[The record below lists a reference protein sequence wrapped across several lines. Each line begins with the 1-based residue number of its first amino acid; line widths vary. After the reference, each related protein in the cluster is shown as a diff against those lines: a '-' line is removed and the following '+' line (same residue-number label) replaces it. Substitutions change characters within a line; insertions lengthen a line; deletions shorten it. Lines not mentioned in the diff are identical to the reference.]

1 MRRHTLDMRSQNPAN
16 VTRHAGATG
25 PPYRGERAKWGENVA
40 MRLPSASTVVLLA
53 AALAGCG
60 TSDAA
65 PETAPGSP
73 SAAPSSAAPAPE
85 ARNELAG
92 LAALA
97 LDRRYAALYT
107 WESGG
112 TAHEV
117 VAAVAGDGTWR
128 VDIQGGA
135 LGGTAGVTII
145 RLPTGLYQCTLPG
158 PAQPAGT
165 TCVRVAERGD
175 KVPRRYDPRVQ
186 RLFRQWLPVFTDRK
200 APLAVSV
207 VQPLPGSQG
216 TCYAVDSVT
225 AALDQ
230 PVDVGIYCYSA
241 DGLLTAARVDFGM
254 LKLVRQV
261 EGPPSLQLPG
271 PEVAGE
277 PMGVAGASPAVQ
289 RSGPAPSA

>member
-1 MRRHTLDMRSQNPAN
+1 
-16 VTRHAGATG
+16 
-25 PPYRGERAKWGENVA
+25 
-40 MRLPSASTVVLLA
+40 MRLPSALPVVLLA
-53 AALAGCG
+53 AVLAGCSP
-60 TSDAA
+60 SDAA
-65 PETAPGSP
+65 PGTATGSP
-73 SAAPSSAAPAPE
+73 SAAPSAATPAPE
-85 ARNELAG
+85 SRNELAG

-112 TAHEV
+112 TSREV
-117 VAAVAGDGTWR
+117 VAAVAQDGTWR
-128 VDIQGGA
+128 VDIPGGA

-145 RLPTGLYQCTLPG
+145 RLAAGLYQCTLAT
-158 PAQPAGT
+158 PAQPVSP

-207 VQPLPGSQG
+207 AQPLAGAQG

-241 DGLLTAARVDFGM
+241 DGLLTAARVGFGV
-254 LKLVRQV
+254 LKLVRHV

-271 PEVAGE
+271 PEVDGQ
-277 PMGVAGASPAVQ
+277 PMGMSAPPVVAQP
-289 RSGPAPSA
+289 SGLLPST